1 MNTNKKQSLS
11 TTAIKDGLYIGI
23 MSGTSL
29 DGVDLVLCQFCPL
42 TLVASHT
49 VTFDELLRQTLLALC
64 SPDGVRELVAVDNVA
79 IDSKGGGTIKN
90 NHSNKANANN
100 QFKDDHLNNVS
111 LKLDSVKLNNV
122 RLSSIKLNNAKLG
135 NASLDNIKQ
144 DNFSELDF
152 FGQASV
158 QYATLCVQAVGE
170 LLQRANKKPSDV
182 IAIGVHGQTVRHR
195 PNLGFSLQLIDPN
208 VLSEQTGICVVSD
221 FRRRDMAVGGQGA
234 PLVPA
239 FHKAIAQHGVV
250 LNLGGIANITVLDD
264 PIIGYDT
271 GVANLLM
278 DAWVFRHLKKPFDK
292 AGAWASTGLVCPM
305 LLDKLLCHPFL
316 AQNPP
321 KSTGRE
327 VFNLAWLDDILKSL
341 PPIAPKDVQ
350 ATLCEFTAKTV
361 ADAINRHDVTQK
373 FLYVCGGGA
382 YNGYL
387 LTRLQ
392 AYLPHWQIV
401 TTSVLGIDP
410 IWVEAMCFAWL
421 ARQHLLGQPAN
432 LPSVTGASRAVVLG
446 VMSPA

>member
-1 MNTNKKQSLS
+1 MNTNKEQNLS
-11 TTAIKDGLYIGI
+11 TTAINSGLYIGI

-49 VTFDELLRQTLLALC
+49 VAFDQPLRQTLLALC
-64 SPDGVRELVAVDNVA
+64 SPDGVRRRATIDNLA
-79 IDSKGGGTIKN
+79 IDNKDSGTIKN
-90 NHSNKANANN
+90 NHSNK
-100 QFKDDHLNNVS
+100 S
-111 LKLDSVKLNNV
+111 
-122 RLSSIKLNNAKLG
+122 NAKNQSKSDRL
-135 NASLDNIKQ
+135 NDANLDGIKQ

-152 FGQASV
+152 FGLASV

-170 LLQRANKKPSDV
+170 LLQQANKHPSDIV
-182 IAIGVHGQTVRHR
+182 AIGVHGQTVRHR
-195 PNLGFSLQLIDPN
+195 PHLGFSLQLIDPN

-250 LNLGGIANITVLDD
+250 LNLGGIANITVLGN

-278 DAWVFRHLKKPFDK
+278 DAWIFRHLGQAFDK
-292 AGAWASTGLVCPM
+292 AGAWASTGKVYQP

-316 AQNPP
+316 AQSPP

-327 VFNLAWLDDILKSL
+327 AFNLAWLDEILKSL
-341 PPIAPKDVQ
+341 PPIAPNDVQ
-350 ATLCEFTAKTV
+350 ATLCEFSAKTV
-361 ADAINRHDVTQK
+361 ADAINSHHIAQK
-373 FLYVCGGGA
+373 CLYVCGGGA
-382 YNGYL
+382 YNAYL

-392 AYLPHWQIV
+392 AYLPDWDIA

-421 ARQHLLGQPAN
+421 AQQHLLGQPAN
-432 LPSVTGASRAVVLG
+432 LPSVTGASRAVILG
-446 VMSPA
+446 VLTPA